1 MRRADHLSVKYF
13 AAVMATLFSVG
24 CVDDQP
30 VFLADYEA
38 FDLLISNAQIIDGL
52 GGEPVTA
59 DLLIADGVIV
69 FVGDAEFDPDEI
81 ENRVERHIDAA
92 GRVLTP
98 GFIDLHSHGD
108 PLQTPTFENFLAMG
122 VTTISLGQ
130 DGSSPDVGSL
140 REWLQEVS
148 DAGIGP
154 NLAMFV
160 GHGTLRNQSGIGR
173 DTDPDP
179 ADTARMLDLLNR
191 ELAFTF
197 GLSTGLEYNPG
208 LNADS
213 AELQAMAKVVGARD
227 RLIMSHIRNEDDD
240 QIESSLAELLE
251 QGRHARVHVAHLK
264 SVYGQGANRADE
276 ILQLLAEAREQGIR
290 VTADVYPYNASYATI
305 ALVFPPW
312 AKTDDDFALA
322 KRERREELEEFLR
335 NRIERRNGPDATLF
349 GTAPYT
355 GKTLAQLSHEQERA
369 FEDILIDEIGPTGA
383 SGAYFVMNA
392 GLQSRL
398 LADPFVGVCSDGS
411 PTGFH
416 PRGHG
421 TYAKIIQRFVVE
433 EGLLTLPEAI
443 RKMTSFPASV
453 LGIPDRGIVAEGMV
467 ADLLIFDPAA
477 IKDNATYPN
486 PHQLAAGFDIV
497 IINGRIARQ
506 NGELSESLSG
516 EVLLPPFRIGMPDE

>member
-1 MRRADHLSVKYF
+1 MTRSVRSHVKYF
-13 AAVMATLFSVG
+13 SVVITAFFSVG
-24 CVDDQP
+24 CVDEQATR
-30 VFLADYEA
+30 FADHES
-38 FDLLISNAQIIDGL
+38 FDLLISNARVVDGL
-52 GGEPVTA
+52 GSEPVIA
-59 DLLIADGVIV
+59 DLLIADSVIV
-69 FVGDAEFDPDEI
+69 FIGDANLGPDEI
-81 ENRVERHIDAA
+81 QDRVDEHIDAA

-108 PLQTPTFENFLAMG
+108 PLQTPAFENFLAMG

-140 REWLQEVS
+140 REWLQDVS

-160 GHGTLRNQSGIGR
+160 GHGTLRDQSGIGR
-173 DTDPDP
+173 ETDPGP
-179 ADTARMLDLLNR
+179 EEVAGMLERLDR

-208 LNADS
+208 LNAGS

-240 QIESSLAELLE
+240 QIESSIAELLA
-251 QGRHARVHVAHLK
+251 QGRHAKVHIAHLK
-264 SVYGQGANRADE
+264 SVYGQGVNRADE
-276 ILQLLAEAREQGIR
+276 ILQLLADAREQGIP
-290 VTADVYPYNASYATI
+290 VTADVYPYNASYTSI
-305 ALVFPPW
+305 AIVFPPW
-312 AKTDDDFALA
+312 AKTDEDFVLA
-322 KRERREELEEFLR
+322 KRDRREELEEFLR
-335 NRIERRNGPDATLF
+335 NRIERRNGPEATLL

-355 GKTLAQLSHEQERA
+355 GKTLAQLSYEKELA

-392 GLQSRL
+392 ELQSRL

-421 TYAKIIQRFVVE
+421 TFAKIIQRLVME
-433 EGLLTLPEAI
+433 EGLLSLPEAI

-467 ADLLIFDPAA
+467 ADLLIFDPVA
-477 IKDNATYPN
+477 IKANATYPD
-486 PHQLAAGFDIV
+486 PHQLATGFDIV

-506 NGELSESLSG
+506 NGELSDTLSG
-516 EVLLPPFRIGMPDE
+516 DVLLPPFRVGVADE